1 MRSFNE
7 DPHYLWK
14 EGVEKPRP
22 DDEQTRPEYPPVG
35 VTDTPQKQE
44 IHQEWIYHFHRHGRF
59 RDCWGGDVSGD
70 ASGEVSGD
78 VSGDGI
84 GRFLLRRNHVLP
96 FKSQRREMAIAMITL
111 LSYVC
116 VLYMSF
122 ICPLC
127 DIRDKRDFSLRS
139 EEQRTKNSSNQNSEV
154 LNKSKHCWHG
164 KGHGKGYGN
173 RIWELGNRINQLR
186 IGATTNDVK
195 REYMSLKERLSLR

>member
-127 DIRDKRDFSLRS
+127 DIRDKEIFPSGAKNKDR
-139 EEQRTKNSSNQNSEV
+139 RTRLIRTQKFWTKANIV
-154 LNKSKHCWHG
+154 GTG
-164 KGHGKGYGN
+164 KDMAKDMETGYGS
-173 RIWELGNRINQLR
+173 WATESIN
-186 IGATTNDVK
+186 
-195 REYMSLKERLSLR
+195 